1 MTSDRVLVQ
10 QDSGAREDGRTMA
23 QSAANRPDE
32 TPLVTEAGPPLAGV
46 RVLAFTHVLAGPFCA
61 RLLADLGA
69 DVVMVETS
77 GRQDR
82 LGASRADAAYRGRR
96 DRTLSGLNNNRTKR
110 SAAIDLKT
118 PAGRDAATR
127 LAVAA
132 DVLVENFSAG
142 ALARLKLD
150 YPSLQPLNPRLIYV
164 SMSGYGHTGPRRA
177 WTSMNLNLQAYS
189 GLMMVTGQ
197 ADDPPTTISNSWND
211 YLGGQH
217 AAFAVLD
224 ALAERV
230 RTGQGCQLDLSQ
242 FECGVATLGPLLLAS
257 AVNGDVP
264 PREGNRSTAAAPQ
277 GVYRCADR
285 ASPPASRDGAA
296 TDEWCAISV
305 QDDAQWTA
313 LVRALGDPAWGHDAR
328 FGTLAGRQRHHD
340 EIDAHLSAWTPQLAQ
355 QQAERRLQAAGV
367 PARRMRRIQEVVDE
381 ADGAS
386 VFQPLEDP
394 PGWQMLVTGL
404 PFTFGRSVLPAPKPA
419 PHLGEHTREVLAE
432 WAGLDAAEIADL
444 QAQGVL
450 T

>member
-1 MTSDRVLVQ
+1 M
-10 QDSGAREDGRTMA
+10 RTMA
-23 QSAANRPDE
+23 QSPAHRPHATADASAA
-32 TPLVTEAGPPLAGV
+32 APLAGV

-69 DVVMVETS
+69 DVVMVETQ

-82 LGASRADAAYRGRR
+82 LGASRADAAYGGRR
-96 DRTLSGLNNNRTKR
+96 DRTLSGLNTNRGKR
-110 SAAIDLKT
+110 SAAINLKT
-118 PAGRDAATR
+118 RAGRAAATR

-132 DVLVENFSAG
+132 DVLVENFSAD
-142 ALARLKLD
+142 ALARLELD
-150 YPSLQPLNPRLIYV
+150 YAHLQPLNPRLIYV

-189 GLMMVTGQ
+189 GLMMATGR
-197 ADDPPTTISNSWND
+197 DGEPPTTISNSWND
-211 YLGGQH
+211 YLGGLH
-217 AAFAVLD
+217 ACFAVLD
-224 ALAERV
+224 ALAARV
-230 RTGQGCQLDLSQ
+230 RTGEGCHLDLSQ

-257 AVNGDVP
+257 GVNGEAP
-264 PREGNRSTAAAPQ
+264 PRRGNRSPLAAPQ
-277 GVYRCADR
+277 GVYRCVDR

-305 QDDAQWTA
+305 QEDGQWAA
-313 LVRALGDPAWGHDAR
+313 LVRALGDPAWVHDTR
-328 FGTLAGRQRHHD
+328 FDTLAGRLRHHD
-340 EIDAHLSAWTPQLAQ
+340 EIDAHLTAWTRQLVPQEV
-355 QQAERRLQAAGV
+355 ERRLQAAGV
-367 PARRMRRIQEVVDE
+367 PARRMRRIQDVVDE

-404 PFTFGRSVLPAPKPA
+404 PFTFGRSALPAPKPA